1 MYFKLQCTLQ
11 SQRSHYGNLFG
22 KRSLVSNTRKVPS
35 VFKCILSLCLDN
47 TEVDA
52 INRERANSFK
62 SPRTQDLTAKLRKS
76 VEKGDES
83 TFNDLIWNNPRYLIG
98 SGDNPTIVQVRRC
111 MTRMKG
117 FWGCAHTFYSKTHQS
132 FLDLS
137 TSWLYPWPMLS
148 WKTRFMLLVSVL
160 RAFSLFF
167 LDALS
172 V

>member
-1 MYFKLQCTLQ
+1 M
-11 SQRSHYGNLFG
+11 
-22 KRSLVSNTRKVPS
+22 SNTRKVPS

-117 FWGCAHTFYSKTHQS
+117 FWGCAYTFYSNT
-132 FLDLS
+132 
-137 TSWLYPWPMLS
+137 P
-148 WKTRFMLLVSVL
+148 VIC
-160 RAFSLFF
+160 
-167 LDALS
+167 
-172 V
+172 